1 MGLAALQQ
9 RNVTNLSQQISATNW
24 NTIVKMGFLVVLH
37 HDAFSSGCWYY
48 ISATQLF

>member
-9 RNVTNLSQQISATNW
+9 RNVTNFSQQISATNSD
-24 NTIVKMGFLVVLH
+24 TIVKMGFLELLQ
-37 HDAFSSGCWYY
+37 HDTFSSGCWYY